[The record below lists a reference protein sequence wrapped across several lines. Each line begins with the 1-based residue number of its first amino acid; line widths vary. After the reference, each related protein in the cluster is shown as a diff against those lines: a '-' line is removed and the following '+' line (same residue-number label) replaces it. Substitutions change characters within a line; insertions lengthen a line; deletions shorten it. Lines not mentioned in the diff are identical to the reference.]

1 MIKNFVRTLAMAMAL
16 GTMFG
21 SAGLTSHAAEATDTT
36 ATATATVAKQTLN
49 PAMVA
54 KVFDA
59 KYYAATNSDVAA
71 VTTDANKLLEH
82 YMNYGIYEGRDA
94 SENFN
99 ASIYALANPD
109 LLTAFGDNLEAMIEH
124 YALFGV
130 NENRV
135 SCVSEFATM
144 DPATRSA
151 AVSASTEVVNAN
163 EGTGKYDY
171 VLPATQSSG
180 KSFEESYTS
189 ALNGRNPEDILWYN
203 SDGTAFTAND
213 AALIQSYHD
222 QNMWYNPQTK
232 QAYAYGQTIYDDEVD
247 EWGGR
252 NGYAISPGGIVTDV
266 YNISDEGFA
275 ARATAMGFVETEPN
289 HWVQQSSDSGSSDS
303 GSSSSD
309 SGSSSSSS
317 SDSGSSAGDFSAD
330 GFSWDE

>member
-1 MIKNFVRTLAMAMAL
+1 MRKNFVRALAMAMAI
-16 GTMFG
+16 GTMFS
-21 SAGLTSHAAEATDTT
+21 SAGLTSHAAETTDTT
-36 ATATATVAKQTLN
+36 TATVTKQTLN
-49 PAMVA
+49 LAMVA

-163 EGTGKYDY
+163 EGSGKYDY
-171 VLPATQSSG
+171 VLPATQSSSTG
-180 KSFEESYTS
+180 TLEENYAS
-189 ALNGRNPEDILWYN
+189 AMNMFAGHSADEMFN
-203 SDGTAFTAND
+203 ANLTYGD
-213 AALIQSYHD
+213 VALIDAYAK
-222 QNMWYNPQTK
+222 QNMWYDAKTK
-232 QAYAYGQTIYDDEVD
+232 QAYAYGTIIYEDEVD
-247 EWGGR
+247 EFGGR
-252 NGYAISPGGIVTDV
+252 HGYGTSPSGIGVDV
-266 YNISDEGFA
+266 YNISDEGLNAKMA
-275 ARATAMGFVETEPN
+275 AQGYAKGEDGVWAPVNYSEG
-289 HWVQQSSDSGSSDS
+289 SSSSDS

-317 SDSGSSAGDFSAD
+317 SDSGSSAGDFSCE
-330 GFSWDE
+330 GGSWDD